1 MTHGTETPTP
11 ESALTFRNAFREA
24 RLKVLENA
32 ENYQELL
39 FVLERLGTH
48 LAGPAICSVKDVGL
62 AAAKPCIME
71 LVKHGALRR
80 ERPAASGT
88 GELCAGELYDL
99 VRNARNDAMHEGAF
113 ARNLAVHLVQ
123 LGVMLEDAL
132 VNKADGRKAKHYM
145 MREPIT
151 AEPWEPIAFVR
162 QKMLVHS
169 FSHLPVRIDGSWK
182 IVSDHGI
189 AVYLWQPGDGACVKE
204 KLQQQLDC
212 AVKEG
217 TLKVRCAVVVKPE
230 DVMREVVQDRE
241 RYIREGYPILVKAD
255 IKDES
260 ENPLLVGILT
270 PFDLLYAPRFQ
281 VKQA

>member
-1 MTHGTETPTP
+1 MTP

-24 RLKVLENA
+24 RLKVLANA

-39 FVLERLGTH
+39 IVLERLTMH
-48 LAGPAICSVKDVGL
+48 LTGKSLTLGKERARN
-62 AAAKPCIME
+62 CIIE
-71 LVKHGALRR
+71 LVRHGAL
-80 ERPAASGT
+80 EGKPATSDA
-88 GELCAGELYDL
+88 GELCASDLYDL
-99 VRNARNDAMHEGAF
+99 VRHARNDAMHEGAV

-132 VNKADGRKAKHYM
+132 VNKADDGRKAKHYM

-169 FSHLPVRIDGSWK
+169 FSHLPVRIGGCWK

-189 AVYLWQPGDGACVKE
+189 AVYLWQHDGGACVRK

-217 TLKVRCAVVVKPE
+217 TLKVQCAVVVKPE
-230 DVMREVVQDRE
+230 DVVHEVVKKRE
-241 RYIREGYPILVKAD
+241 GYIREGYPILVKAD

-260 ENPLLVGILT
+260 ESPLLVGILT
-270 PFDLLYAPRFQ
+270 PFDLLYAPKFE

>member
-1 MTHGTETPTP
+1 MTP

-24 RLKVLENA
+24 RLKVLANA

-48 LAGPAICSVKDVGL
+48 LAPAGKEVSL
-62 AAAKPCIME
+62 ADAKPCIME
-71 LVKHGALRR
+71 LVEHGALQGKS
-80 ERPAASGT
+80 AASDK
-88 GELCAGELYDL
+88 GELCASELYDL

-123 LGVMLEDAL
+123 LSVMLEDAL
-132 VNKADGRKAKHYM
+132 VNKSDGRKAKHYM

-189 AVYLWQPGDGACVKE
+189 AVYLWQPDGGACVRE
-204 KLQQQLDC
+204 KLQRRLDC
-212 AVKEG
+212 AVKG
-217 TLKVRCAVVVKPE
+217 TLEARCAIVVNPEDNVCAVVKEHE
-230 DVMREVVQDRE
+230 D
-241 RYIREGYPILVKAD
+241 YIRQGDPILVEAK
-255 IKDES
+255 IKGEDEKT
-260 ENPLLVGILT
+260 LLGILT
-270 PFDLLYAPRFQ
+270 PFDLLYAPQFKAQ
-281 VKQA
+281 QA

>member
-48 LAGPAICSVKDVGL
+48 LAGRDVSL
-62 AAAKPCIME
+62 ACAKPCIMK
-71 LVKHGALRR
+71 LVKHGAL
-80 ERPAASGT
+80 EGRPAVSVT
-88 GELCAGELYDL
+88 GELCASELYDL

-123 LGVMLEDAL
+123 LSVILEDAL
-132 VNKADGRKAKHYM
+132 VNGADGRKAKHYM
-145 MREPIT
+145 MRAPIT

-169 FSHLPVRIDGSWK
+169 FSHLPVRIDGCWK

-189 AVYLWQPGDGACVKE
+189 AVYLWQQDGGVGVKE
-204 KLQQQLDC
+204 RLQQRLDH
-212 AVKEG
+212 AVG
-217 TLKVRCAVVVKPE
+217 TLVVRPAIVVSPE
-230 DVMREVVQDRE
+230 DVMCDVVNE
-241 RYIREGYPILVKAD
+241 HEEAIRQGDPILVEAD
-255 IKDES
+255 IKGEKK
-260 ENPLLVGILT
+260 ETLLVGILT
-270 PFDLLYAPRFQ
+270 PFDLLYAPQF
-281 VKQA
+281 KA

>member
-1 MTHGTETPTP
+1 MTHETGTPTP

-62 AAAKPCIME
+62 ADAKPCIME
-71 LVKHGALRR
+71 LVKHGALQGK
-80 ERPAASGT
+80 PVASVT

-123 LGVMLEDAL
+123 LSVMLEDAL
-132 VNKADGRKAKHYM
+132 VNKANDRKAKHYM

-169 FSHLPVRIDGSWK
+169 FSHLPVRIDGCWK

-189 AVYLWQPGDGACVKE
+189 AVYLWQHDDGACVRK

-212 AVKEG
+212 AVEEG

-230 DVMREVVQDRE
+230 DVVHEVVKKRE
-241 RYIREGYPILVKAD
+241 GYIREGYPILVKAD

-281 VKQA
+281 VEQA

>member
-1 MTHGTETPTP
+1 MTP

-24 RLKVLENA
+24 RLKVLANA

-39 FVLERLGTH
+39 FVLERLTMH
-48 LAGPAICSVKDVGL
+48 LTGESKTLGNDKARN
-62 AAAKPCIME
+62 CIME
-71 LVKHGALRR
+71 LVRHGAL
-80 ERPAASGT
+80 EGKPAASDT
-88 GELCAGELYDL
+88 GELCASDLYEL
-99 VRNARNDAMHEGAF
+99 VRHARNDAMHEGAF

-123 LGVMLEDAL
+123 LSVILEDAL

-145 MREPIT
+145 MREPVT
-151 AEPWEPIAFVR
+151 AQPWEPIAFVR

-169 FSHLPVRIDGSWK
+169 FSHLPVRIDGCWK

-189 AVYLWQPGDGACVKE
+189 AVHLWQPDGGACVKK
-204 KLQQQLDC
+204 KLQQRLDC
-212 AVKEG
+212 AVKEE

-230 DVMREVVQDRE
+230 DVMREVVEKRE
-241 RYIREGYPILVKAD
+241 RYIREGYPILVNAD

-260 ENPLLVGILT
+260 ENPLLMGILT
-270 PFDLLYAPRFQ
+270 PFDLLYAPRFE

>member
-1 MTHGTETPTP
+1 MTP

-24 RLKVLENA
+24 RLKVLANA

-39 FVLERLGTH
+39 FVLERLTMH
-48 LAGPAICSVKDVGL
+48 LTGESKGL
-62 AAAKPCIME
+62 GNDKARSCIME
-71 LVKHGALRR
+71 LVRHGAL
-80 ERPAASGT
+80 EGRPAASGA
-88 GELCAGELYDL
+88 GELRASELYDL
-99 VRNARNDAMHEGAF
+99 VRHARNDAMHEGAV

-132 VNKADGRKAKHYM
+132 VNKADDGRKAKHYM

-189 AVYLWQPGDGACVKE
+189 AVYLWQSDGGVDVKE
-204 KLQQQLDC
+204 RLQQRLDC
-212 AVKEG
+212 AVKEE
-217 TLKVRCAVVVKPE
+217 TLKLRCAVVVKPE
-230 DVMREVVQDRE
+230 AIVSDVVNEKECE
-241 RYIREGYPILVKAD
+241 RYIRQGYPILVGAE
-255 IKDES
+255 IKGEDKKT
-260 ENPLLVGILT
+260 LLGILT
-270 PFDLLYAPRFQ
+270 PFDLLYAPRFKAQ
-281 VKQA
+281 QT

>member
-1 MTHGTETPTP
+1 MTP

-24 RLKVLENA
+24 RLKVLANA

-48 LAGPAICSVKDVGL
+48 FAGGDVGL
-62 AAAKPCIME
+62 ADARPCIME
-71 LVKHGALRR
+71 LVEHGALQGK
-80 ERPAASGT
+80 PAASDT
-88 GELCAGELYDL
+88 GELCASELYDI

-123 LGVMLEDAL
+123 LSVMLEDAL
-132 VNKADGRKAKHYM
+132 VNRADGRKAKHYM

-162 QKMLVHS
+162 QKMLMHS

-189 AVYLWQPGDGACVKE
+189 AVYLWQPDGGACVKK
-204 KLQQQLDC
+204 KLQQRLDC
-212 AVKEG
+212 AVKEE
-217 TLKVRCAVVVKPE
+217 TLKVRCAIVVNPE
-230 DVMREVVQDRE
+230 ANVCAVVQAHEED
-241 RYIREGYPILVKAD
+241 IRRGDPILVEAE
-255 IKDES
+255 INDEDRKT
-260 ENPLLVGILT
+260 LLGILT

-281 VKQA
+281 AQQA

>member
-1 MTHGTETPTP
+1 MTP

-24 RLKVLENA
+24 RLKVLANA

-48 LAGPAICSVKDVGL
+48 LTRKNESLGNSKN
-62 AAAKPCIME
+62 KRRIME
-71 LVKHGALRR
+71 LVEHEAL
-80 ERPAASGT
+80 EGKPAASDT
-88 GELCAGELYDL
+88 GELCASELYDI

-123 LGVMLEDAL
+123 LSVMLEDAL
-132 VNKADGRKAKHYM
+132 VNRADGRKAKHYM

-189 AVYLWQPGDGACVKE
+189 AVYLWQPDGGACVKE
-204 KLQQQLDC
+204 KLQRQLDC
-212 AVKEG
+212 AVKG
-217 TLKVRCAVVVKPE
+217 TLEARCAIVVNPEDNVCAVVKEHE
-230 DVMREVVQDRE
+230 D
-241 RYIREGYPILVKAD
+241 YIRQGDPILVEAE
-255 IKDES
+255 IKGEDERT
-260 ENPLLVGILT
+260 LLGILT
-270 PFDLLYAPRFQ
+270 PFDLLYAPQFKAQ
-281 VKQA
+281 KA

>member
-1 MTHGTETPTP
+1 MSFAVTGTTSCIHDEVDN
-11 ESALTFRNAFREA
+11 SIFAKALTGTNAG
-24 RLKVLENA
+24 LGNPENK
-32 ENYQELL
+32 N
-39 FVLERLGTH
+39 R
-48 LAGPAICSVKDVGL
+48 
-62 AAAKPCIME
+62 IME
-71 LVKHGALRR
+71 LVERGALQGK
-80 ERPAASGT
+80 PAASDT
-88 GELCAGELYDL
+88 GELCASELYDL

-132 VNKADGRKAKHYM
+132 VNRADGRKAKHYM
-145 MREPIT
+145 MREPVT

-169 FSHLPVRIDGSWK
+169 FSHLPVRIDGCWK

-189 AVYLWQPGDGACVKE
+189 AVHLWQSDGSVNVKE
-204 KLQQQLDC
+204 RLQQRLDC
-212 AVKEG
+212 AVKEE

-230 DVMREVVQDRE
+230 DVVREVVKE
-241 RYIREGYPILVKAD
+241 SEGYIRQGYPILVKAD

-270 PFDLLYAPRFQ
+270 PFDLLYAPRFE